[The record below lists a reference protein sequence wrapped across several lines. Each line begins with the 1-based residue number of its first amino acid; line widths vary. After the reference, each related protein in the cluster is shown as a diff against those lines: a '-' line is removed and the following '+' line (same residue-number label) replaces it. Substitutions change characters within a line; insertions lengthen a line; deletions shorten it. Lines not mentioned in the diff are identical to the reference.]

1 MAKTAVQ
8 HLSVG
13 AKMMSR
19 MLKEEVTSNREQQGT
34 ANEIQNSLLVKIHCT
49 LVPRM
54 QAQPSCTL
62 GSLVM
67 SDLIRMPSNKGPIP
81 HTT

>member
-1 MAKTAVQ
+1 VAKTAVQ

-34 ANEIQNSLLVKIHCT
+34 ANEIQNSLLVKFIAHWCHACKHSPVAHS
-49 LVPRM
+49 VPW
-54 QAQPSCTL
+54 
-62 GSLVM
+62 
-67 SDLIRMPSNKGPIP
+67 
-81 HTT
+81 